1 MKTKLLANLY
11 RFAGAAAL
19 GLGAVSVFGR
29 NGRMW

>member
-19 GLGAVSVFGR
+19 GLSALAAVKR
-29 NGRMW
+29 NANW